1 MSFWSHISDV
11 VSNVVEHPLPAIE
24 SLGLMSLGV
33 DPITAGSIVGGGNAA
48 LNGGNIGDIAS
59 GALVGG
65 LSGYT
70 GGEASSLVG
79 GIAPDSSYLSNAV
92 GGATAGAT
100 TAALTGQDP
109 IKGALTGGLIGA
121 GSTVI
126 SNVVGPMGQ
135 TTTYFDDGNGNQSSI
150 TYDSKGTIISGTDST
165 GAPLPQSSI
174 AQANQGAKPPVTQG
188 NPVPTEDVKNI
199 TDTITKMQA
208 ANNTPAEIAAALKTQ
223 GYTPDQV
230 ISVTGPSTADQVNQ
244 AFNDATKTTPTGKDT
259 YTSGP
264 VVPGNQT
271 VDAAGN
277 TVITQDDGSTITLNN
292 NNQVVSTTD
301 SSGNV
306 TTPGTNPKLP
316 TNTQVVTQQPT
327 TPTTSGGQYI
337 PTDLPPTVVLPAGQ
351 GGITSTTP
359 GAVSPSDTTPTPAP
373 IPLPPLVN
381 PGANPGWMNQAVKP
395 MYEATSPNQA
405 QYYWGAHPYAGPDA
419 TFANY
424 DYNAVPNA
432 PSQPWG
438 AHTSAVGGT
447 QQLNI
452 NDFVS
457 HLLNSP
463 YYNSSYTGAAPGTP
477 TTPGI
482 PVVPVGAQV

>member
-24 SLGLMSLGV
+24 SIGLMSLGV

-48 LNGGNIGDIAS
+48 INGGNLGDIAS

-65 LSGYT
+65 LSGYA
-70 GGEASSLVG
+70 GGEANDLVG
-79 GIAPDSSYLSNAV
+79 GIAPGNNYLSGAA
-92 GGATAGAT
+92 GGAAAGAT

-109 IKGALTGGLIGA
+109 IKGALTGGLVGA

-126 SNVVGPMGQ
+126 SNVVGPMGT

-150 TYDSKGTIISGTDST
+150 TYDSKGTILSGTDST

-174 AQANQGAKPPVTQG
+174 AQANQASKPPVVDAH
-188 NPVPTEDVKNI
+188 PVAVDDVHNI
-199 TDTITKMQA
+199 TDTITKMQT
-208 ANNTPAEIAAALKTQ
+208 ANNTPAEIAAALKEQ
-223 GYTPDQV
+223 GYTAEQV
-230 ISVTGPSTADQVNQ
+230 IGVTGPSTSDQVNQ
-244 AFNDATKTTPTGKDT
+244 AFA
-259 YTSGP
+259 
-264 VVPGNQT
+264 
-271 VDAAGN
+271 DAAKASAPASPEPP
-277 TVITQDDGSTITLNN
+277 VAPP
-292 NNQVVSTTD
+292 VST
-301 SSGNV
+301 V
-306 TTPGTNPKLP
+306 
-316 TNTQVVTQQPT
+316 Q
-327 TPTTSGGQYI
+327 
-337 PTDLPPTVVLPAGQ
+337 PTDLPPVAPVVPSDNNQYVPTNLPPTTVLPAGP
-351 GGITSTTP
+351 GGITTPVKTTAAP
-359 GAVSPSDTTPTPAP
+359 TDTGPTPEPNP
-373 IPLPPLVN
+373 IYLAPLVN
-381 PGANPGWMNQAVKP
+381 PGANPGWVNQAVKP
-395 MYEATSPNQA
+395 MYQPTSANQA

-438 AHTSAVGGT
+438 AATSAVGGT
-447 QQLNI
+447 QHLDVN
-452 NDFVS
+452 NFVT

-482 PVVPVGAQV
+482 PVVPAGAQ